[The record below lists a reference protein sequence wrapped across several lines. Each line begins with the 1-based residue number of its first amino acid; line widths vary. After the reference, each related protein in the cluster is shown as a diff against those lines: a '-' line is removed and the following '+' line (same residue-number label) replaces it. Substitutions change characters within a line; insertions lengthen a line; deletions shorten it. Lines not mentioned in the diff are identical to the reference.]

1 MAKSRK
7 LLDGYVETKA
17 VAADDVLTDLFAL
30 TGYGISFAR
39 DVGYAHCA
47 ATRRDPSDFTFQLT
61 LSGRGVFERDGEAEF
76 LTPGRGFLCDVRNDT
91 GYRYYYPED
100 GEKPWTFIYLQFRG
114 SSATEIARRLVA
126 RYGNVFTLPT
136 DLPFFESLPKCGN
149 GHRTVLVSASWS
161 AGVVMSLLRE
171 LSASAERQI
180 SNVSY
185 ERVVQ
190 RAFEI
195 LDRAERQPTIGELA
209 NELKI
214 TREHLSRVFARVVG
228 MPANDYLHARVL
240 NSIVNQLSFSDRSV
254 KDIAESLGFDSVNTM
269 LRMFRNRTGQYP
281 MEMRNEVRKR

>member
-1 MAKSRK
+1 MKRTK

-17 VAADDVLTDLFAL
+17 VASGDVLSDLFAL
-30 TGYGISFAR
+30 TGYGVSFAKNT
-39 DVGYAHCA
+39 DYVHCA
-47 ATRRDPSDFTFQLT
+47 ATRRDPSDYTFQLT
-61 LSGRGVFERDGEAEF
+61 LSGRGAFEKNGEAEP
-76 LTPGRGFLCDVRNDT
+76 LPPGKGFLCDVRNDT
-91 GYRYYYPED
+91 SYRYYYPED
-100 GEKPWTFIYLQFRG
+100 AEEPWTFVYFQFRG

-126 RYGNVFTLPT
+126 AYGNVFSVPT
-136 DLPFFESLPKCGN
+136 DLPLLGELPKCGR
-149 GHRTVLVSASWS
+149 GHRTVLISSSRS
-161 AGVVMSLLRE
+161 AGIVMSLLRE
-171 LSASAERQI
+171 LAASAEREVA
-180 SNVSY
+180 NAGY

-214 TREHLSRVFARVVG
+214 TREHLSRVFTRVVG

-254 KDIAESLGFDSVNTM
+254 KDIAGSLGFESVNTM